1 MLVICRMSLRAGERR
16 GEGGREGSGVLHH
29 MFVRSFGGIDDD
41 ELDSHRASS
50 STQMSHT
57 DVLFLLF
64 HLERD
69 PTASTKLRSF
79 LISRPLNVALSVCCR
94 RRTRSPSGGSGEAAK
109 LLHRGNRREG
119 NYATAAVTASYIV
132 ARESETD

>member
-29 MFVRSFGGIDDD
+29 MFVRSGALMMMSLIAAA
-41 ELDSHRASS
+41 RASS

-79 LISRPLNVALSVCCR
+79 LILRPLNVALSVG
-94 RRTRSPSGGSGEAAK
+94 RSVAVVARDLRPVVLEKRPNYYIVGKG
-109 LLHRGNRREG
+109 GNRHG
-119 NYATAAVTASYIV
+119 CCATNSIV
-132 ARESETD
+132 ARD